1 MACSRHCRGIA
12 SGGCSRR
19 KCRARCTCCPR
30 SEITRSSSSS
40 CSPPRQRWSALLGD
54 LVTPPARVEK
64 TDAKRPSWLAN
75 LASVPE
81 ADRAGVLKPWLEGVI
96 REVMGGKV
104 SGPLQARQ
112 PLRDLGM
119 DSLMA
124 VELRNHIAATTNFAL
139 PMSALF
145 EHPSLDDLCRY
156 IARQWALEGGVTS
169 APRRS
174 PQAAG
179 DAAEP
184 IAIVGAA
191 CRFPGRVATLDDLW
205 QLLETSTD

>member
-1 MACSRHCRGIA
+1 MPAFLLLLLAAIA
-12 SGGCSRR
+12 L
-19 KCRARCTCCPR
+19 
-30 SEITRSSSSS
+30 
-40 CSPPRQRWSALLGD
+40 PPKPDRY
-54 LVTPPARVEK
+54 VT
-64 TDAKRPSWLAN
+64 
-75 LASVPE
+75 
-81 ADRAGVLKPWLEGVI
+81 DRAGVLKPWLEGVI

-124 VELRNHIAATTNFAL
+124 VELRNHIAATTNLAL

-169 APRRS
+169 APRQS
-174 PQAAG
+174 PKAAG

-205 QLLETSTD
+205 QLLVMLTARKAVPKLLPLLMDREPRMREAALQALQKIDPAMTARPPAPR